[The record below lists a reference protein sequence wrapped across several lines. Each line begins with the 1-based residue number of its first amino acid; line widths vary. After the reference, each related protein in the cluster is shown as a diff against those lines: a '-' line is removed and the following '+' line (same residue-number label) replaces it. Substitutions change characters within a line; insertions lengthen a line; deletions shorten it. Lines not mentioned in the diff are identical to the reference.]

1 MDRAEIRI
9 PIPRRYPIRKCRW
22 VGLER
27 LGDPGV
33 GAETMEWR
41 AARSTI
47 SHCGRNGWFH
57 DVFRLQLA
65 NAETRSSGPMGHG
78 PLERPGQRRLLPIV
92 RFRRIKARSAV
103 VPELLICLGALDD
116 FVS

>member
-9 PIPRRYPIRKCRW
+9 PIPRRYPIRKYRW
-22 VGLER
+22 VVLDR
-27 LGDPGV
+27 FDDPGF
-33 GAETMEWR
+33 GADSMEWR
-41 AARSTI
+41 ALRTTL
-47 SHCGRNGWFH
+47 SHCGRNGWLY

-65 NAETRSSGPMGHG
+65 KVDTRSSGPVGHG
-78 PLERPGQRRLLPIV
+78 PLELPGERRLLPIV
-92 RFRRIKARSAV
+92 RFRRIEARSDI